1 MWRNGSL
8 VRQGREGKEREIH
21 QDTPF
26 ATSSQRRRKP
36 NSHVKEDILEGG
48 RKNTLFVFI
57 NVDILSVGNPWIG
70 FGWALDLMDATQV
83 FTQGWVS
90 HEKSVELL
98 YHAR

>member
-1 MWRNGSL
+1 M
-8 VRQGREGKEREIH
+8 
-21 QDTPF
+21 
-26 ATSSQRRRKP
+26 
-36 NSHVKEDILEGG
+36 
-48 RKNTLFVFI
+48 
-57 NVDILSVGNPWIG
+57 G